1 MLLAMSISSFANK
14 NSENLG
20 VVLDAKAYINLDLDM
35 NLISVK
41 STMVTS
47 SVKNVLTNIELAE
60 LILKPDMPIKPKRA
74 ISDFYVKSLFS

>member
-1 MLLAMSISSFANK
+1 MLLAMSIGSFASK

-20 VVLDAKAYINLDLDM
+20 VVLDAKACINLDLDM

-47 SVKNVLTNIELAE
+47 SVKIVLINIELAE
-60 LILKPDMPIKPKRA
+60 FELKPDMPIKPKRV